1 MSALARLGMR
11 VWRGPDGMVVDITTS
26 HESFKRLILKNTEW
40 GATKY
45 RDILKAIPGAVP
57 GKGNRYFSSGIN
69 TPFVT
74 VPLNA
79 LLGEREPGEDAD

>member
-1 MSALARLGMR
+1 M
-11 VWRGPDGMVVDITTS
+11 VDITTS
-26 HESFKRLILKNTEW
+26 HESFKRLVLRNTEW
-40 GATKY
+40 ASSKY
-45 RDILKAIPGAVP
+45 RDILKAIPGAYS

-79 LLGEREPGEDAD
+79 LLGEREPGEDDE